1 MNLNGFWR
9 SRSRA
14 RANRELQPSHARLS
28 VRGLVID
35 DEGQVFLIRYTYTP
49 GWHLPG
55 GDVIQGESSV
65 MALARELEENGNILV
80 SGKPQLHG
88 LFFNERSGTHVACY
102 VIRDFRRSEAGDFGK
117 TIAEA
122 SFFPPDQLP
131 DVPSRATRER
141 LDEILRGE
149 PISATW

>member
-1 MNLNGFWR
+1 LDLNGFWR
-9 SRSRA
+9 SRSRV
-14 RANRELQPSHARLS
+14 RASRDIQPSPARLS

-35 DEGQVFLIRYTYTP
+35 AEGQVFLIRYTYTP

-55 GDVIQGESSV
+55 GEVIQGESSV

-88 LFFNERSGTHVACY
+88 LFFNERSGAHVACY
-102 VIRDFRRSEAGDFGK
+102 VIRDFRRTETSDFGRS
-117 TIAEA
+117 IAEA
-122 SFFPPDQLP
+122 SFFAPDRLP

-141 LDEILRGE
+141 LDEILSGQ
-149 PISATW
+149 PIAATW